1 MKEFNG
7 LFETRK
13 MRIVDLIPN
22 AQNPRKIKAL
32 EKAKLWERLQRFGMI
47 GIPVM
52 DADGTLLS
60 GHQRCQTFRDYG
72 LGDLEIDVR
81 VAVRKLTEDEV
92 KEVMIIE
99 NHHAGEFDLQK
110 LNDAF
115 AEFVD
120 LDDYGIS
127 LDELSKGLEEG
138 LANIEAKEPEMP
150 IVPKYSEKYS
160 AVVIVIENSIDE
172 NFVRE
177 SLGLGDTKD
186 YKTSNMGPSYILTAK
201 QFTERWKN
209 R

>member
-1 MKEFNG
+1 
-7 LFETRK
+7 
-13 MRIVDLIPN
+13 MRILDLIPN
-22 AQNPRKIKAL
+22 SQNPRKIKAL
-32 EKAKLWERLQRFGMI
+32 EKAKLWERLQKFGFI

-72 LGDLEIDVR
+72 FGDLEIDVR
-81 VAVRKLTEDEV
+81 VAVRKLTDDEL

-99 NHHAGEFDLQK
+99 NHHAGEFDLQ
-110 LNDAF
+110 LLHDQF

-127 LDELSKGLEEG
+127 LDELEKQ
-138 LANIEAKEPEMP
+138 IKESLPMETAAPEMP

-160 AVVIVIENSIDE
+160 AVIIVIENSIDE

-201 QFTERWKN
+201 QFQEKWGVKHPGN
-209 R
+209 